1 MPINHRD
8 DKRRSVLVIDD
19 ELINR
24 EILKGILQED
34 YEVLCAGNGKE
45 ALEIIRENRNTLS
58 LILLDLIMPVLSGK
72 DLLKILKEDNETKD
86 IPVIVMS
93 GDQNSEVEC
102 LDMGA
107 IDFIPKPY
115 PLKGVILA
123 RARRTILLSED
134 RAIIE
139 ETERDPLTGLYNY
152 QFFNSYCVQYDQYH
166 PEDEMDAL
174 FFNVNRFAMINDRY
188 GRSYAD
194 EVLIQISES
203 LKKEFDGAIISRQE
217 GDSFLVYC
225 HHRDSYEK
233 VMEDIAAFLPDKVSL
248 RLGVCSD
255 FMKDLDSARKFD
267 RARQAANL
275 VWHNMNTRI
284 AYYDSKMYEQELFA
298 QQLIEDFDGGL
309 RNDEFEVWYQPKF
322 NITGDL
328 PVLTSAEALVRWNH
342 HEQGTISPGVF
353 IPLFEENGL
362 IQKLDL
368 YVWKTAARKMKE
380 WKERLKISVPVSVNV
395 SRLDLYDPNLVN
407 DLSVLIREA
416 GLSAEELLL
425 EITESAYTEE
435 ADQIIEKVKEL
446 RKLGFLIEMDDFGTG
461 YSTLNMVS
469 RLPIDAMKIDMRFV
483 RDAFQKKGDTRMIE
497 IIIDIARYLG
507 VLTVAEGVENK
518 TQLDAL
524 KELGCDVVQ
533 GYYFSKPV
541 KADEFEKFLEEK
553 MESLCEEQL

>member
-34 YEVLCAGNGKE
+34 YEVLCAGNGQE
-45 ALEIIRENRNTLS
+45 ALELIRENRNTLS

-72 DLLKILKEDNETKD
+72 DLLKILKEDEQMKD

-107 IDFIPKPY
+107 IDFIPNPY
-115 PLKGVILA
+115 PLKGVVLA

-134 RAIIE
+134 RRIIE
-139 ETERDPLTGLYNY
+139 ETERDPLTGLYNHQY
-152 QFFNSYCVQYDQYH
+152 FNSYCSKYDQYH
-166 PEDEMDAL
+166 PDEEMDAL
-174 FFNVNRFAMINDRY
+174 CFNVNRFHMINDRY
-188 GRSYAD
+188 GRAYAD
-194 EVLIQISES
+194 EVLVKIADL
-203 LKKEFDGAIISRQE
+203 LKDRFDGAIISRQE
-217 GDSFLVYC
+217 PDSFLVYC
-225 HHRDSYEK
+225 HRNDSYEEM
-233 VMEDIAAFLPDKVSL
+233 MEEIAKDLPEKVSL
-248 RLGVCSD
+248 RLGVCNG
-255 FMKDLDSARKFD
+255 FAKQIDSQRRFD
-267 RARQAANL
+267 RAKQASDLVRHNL
-275 VWHNMNTRI
+275 NHKI
-284 AYYDSKMYEQELFA
+284 AFYDSSMYEQELFA
-298 QQLIEDFDGGL
+298 QRLLDDFDEGL
-309 RNDEFEVWYQPKF
+309 KNREFEVWYQPKF
-322 NITGDL
+322 NITSDL
-328 PVLTSAEALVRWNH
+328 PILTSAEALVRWDH
-342 HEQGTISPGVF
+342 HELGMISPCVF

-368 YVWKTAARKMKE
+368 HVWKTAARQMKQ
-380 WKERLKISVPVSVNV
+380 WKEKLKISVPVSVNV
-395 SRLDLYDPNLVN
+395 SRLDLYDPSLMKNLR
-407 DLSVLIREA
+407 SLIKEA

-435 ADQIIEKVKEL
+435 ADQIIERVKEL
-446 RKLGFLIEMDDFGTG
+446 RKMGFLIEMDDFGTG

-469 RLPIDAMKIDMRFV
+469 HLPIDAMKIDMKFV

-524 KELGCDVVQ
+524 KDLGCDIVQ

-541 KADEFEKFLEEK
+541 RADEFEKFLEEK
-553 MESLCEEQL
+553 MRSLCEEHL

>member
-34 YEVLCAGNGKE
+34 YEVLCAGNGQE
-45 ALEIIRENRNTLS
+45 ALELIRENRNTLS

-72 DLLKILKEDNETKD
+72 DLLKILKEDEQMKD

-139 ETERDPLTGLYNY
+139 ETERDPLTGLYNHQY
-152 QFFNSYCVQYDQYH
+152 FNSYCSKYDQYH
-166 PEDEMDAL
+166 PDEEMDAL
-174 FFNVNRFAMINDRY
+174 CFNVNRFHMINDRY
-188 GRSYAD
+188 GRAYAD
-194 EVLIQISES
+194 EVLVKIADL
-203 LKKEFDGAIISRQE
+203 LKDRFDGAIISRQE
-217 GDSFLVYC
+217 PDSFLVYC
-225 HHRDSYEK
+225 HRNDSYEEM
-233 VMEDIAAFLPDKVSL
+233 MEEIAKDLPDKISM
-248 RLGVCSD
+248 RLGVCNG
-255 FMKDLDSARKFD
+255 FAKQIDSQRWFD
-267 RARQAANL
+267 RAKQASDLVRHNL
-275 VWHNMNTRI
+275 NHKI
-284 AYYDSKMYEQELFA
+284 AFYDSSMYEQELFS
-298 QQLIEDFDGGL
+298 QRLLDDFDEGL
-309 RNDEFEVWYQPKF
+309 KNREFEVWYQPKF
-322 NITGDL
+322 NITSDL
-328 PVLTSAEALVRWNH
+328 PILTSAEALVRWDH
-342 HEQGTISPGVF
+342 HELGMISPCVF

-368 YVWKTAARKMKE
+368 HVWKTAARQMKQ
-380 WKERLKISVPVSVNV
+380 WKEKLKISVPVSVNV
-395 SRLDLYDPNLVN
+395 SRLDLYDRDLMKNLH
-407 DLSVLIREA
+407 SLIEEA

-446 RKLGFLIEMDDFGTG
+446 RKMGFLIEMDDFGTG

-469 RLPIDAMKIDMRFV
+469 HLPIDAMKIDMKFV

-524 KELGCDVVQ
+524 KDLGCDIVQ

-541 KADEFEKFLEEK
+541 RADEFEKFLEEK
-553 MESLCEEQL
+553 MRSLCEEHL